1 MTMLEYY
8 GVCPATPE
16 EIAMYKKVER
26 AFDNDEEA
34 YERMLD
40 LNLQEDLGDLLK
52 NRVRGEELKK
62 ILRSHK
68 ITMKEF
74 CTWYFID

>member
-1 MTMLEYY
+1 MS
-8 GVCPATPE
+8 ATPE
-16 EIAMYKKVER
+16 EVIMYKKVEK
-26 AFDNDEEA
+26 AFENDEET
-34 YERMLD
+34 YDHMIS
-40 LNLQEDLGDLLK
+40 LNSQEDLGDLLK
-52 NRVRGEELKK
+52 NRVKGEELKK